1 MELRLERNTVTRKQ
15 VASVLVDKLAATS
28 AKRTTKVPLDE
39 TDVEFDADQ
48 IDEALSDARDEA
60 HLDARRATQGKYE

>member
-1 MELRLERNTVTRKQ
+1 V
-15 VASVLVDKLAATS
+15 
-28 AKRTTKVPLDE
+28 DE
-39 TDVEFDADQ
+39 TAVEFDEDR

>member
-1 MELRLERNTVTRKQ
+1 MSIRNRKENAASANPPGGKSTATR
-15 VASVLVDKLAATS
+15 

-39 TDVEFDADQ
+39 TAVEFDGDR

-60 HLDARRATQGKYE
+60 HLDARRATQGKYL